1 LGFQFSS
8 EKKKSEKERDKIM
21 RDLNKKSEISLQISE
36 KFWDE
41 ASKEVEEFHN
51 DLQNIESDLKSIMFG
66 VF

>member
-1 LGFQFSS
+1 
-8 EKKKSEKERDKIM
+8 M